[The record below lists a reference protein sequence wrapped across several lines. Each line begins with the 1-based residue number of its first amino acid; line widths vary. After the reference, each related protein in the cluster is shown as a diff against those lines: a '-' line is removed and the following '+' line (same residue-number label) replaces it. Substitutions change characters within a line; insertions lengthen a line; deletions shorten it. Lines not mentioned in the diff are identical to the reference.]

1 MNILK
6 FKIILSTFTG
16 IFLYISHMMIYREIT
31 ADSDFPFFSALFF
44 LLFLSLWTGI
54 GILLSPFKAAKKPR
68 FLFPLLCIAP
78 ASLLSLIVL
87 QLLTACYPVQNYT
100 NLALVA
106 LAGCFPSGIT
116 FGVILVSAKHS
127 VSPHLQKYVAFS
139 AAMGYLSTGFILYP
153 LELFNV
159 LSHPAAYMLIG
170 NSLVVLVA
178 VAVLSFKQARSIR
191 YWFMVFAIIIM
202 ALNFSLW
209 QLEKY
214 TNKVFFTMRYPAW
227 QLEKS
232 YLTHFGRI
240 TLLKQEKLNRLMLLK
255 NTQIQQ
261 IIPDDYQLYKTT
273 IIPFSLQPNKAKL
286 RVLAIGSSFSFI
298 PTMLGSLPYVRHVT
312 MLAGGRS
319 SLPLNILRLLPPQSD
334 KVSMLDIGANEYLRN
349 SSRKFD
355 LIIWLSP
362 NQEYLNFDSIIK
374 LCASRMRKDGVIAI
388 PGSLLAVNNAQSIC
402 TATFENKISIPGK
415 SLVYAFSNAPLTSD
429 LKILEKRLDR
439 LDDRETKL
447 FHPGT
452 FSIIYSIPKKTSLT
466 AIPSNKRAIENLL
479 LKSFNSLKINL
490 KTILI
495 ILAVSFVYFIG
506 RFFVLRRK
514 KLHAA
519 AGIFENG
526 LCLMLLMMILT
537 TLYAQRE
544 GAFYYNFGVI
554 LAVVSGAPAGIAL
567 SQFKLRRLAVVM
579 SIIVIFLSSLQFWE
593 YHSYFIPAIAYISFL
608 SGGVIIAKIFK
619 QNSDADMKL
628 LPVHFLASALGVAL
642 MFALLIMHFN
652 LFSSLLIVL
661 LFRIPLIFSKMAL
674 SGDK

>member
-31 ADSDFPFFSALFF
+31 ADSNFPFFSALFF
-44 LLFLSLWTGI
+44 LLFLALWTGI
-54 GILLSPFKAAKKPR
+54 GILLSPFKASKKPH

-78 ASLLSLIVL
+78 ANLLSLIVI
-87 QLLTACYPVQNYT
+87 QLLTACYPTQNYT

-106 LAGCFPSGIT
+106 LAGCFPLGIT
-116 FGVILVSAKHS
+116 FGIILVSAKHS
-127 VSPHLQKYVAFS
+127 VSPHLQKHVAFFV
-139 AAMGYLSTGFILYP
+139 AMGYLATGFVLYP
-153 LELFNV
+153 LGLFNV
-159 LSHPAAYMLIG
+159 LAHPAVYTLISG
-170 NSLVVLVA
+170 SLILIVA
-178 VAVLSFKQARSIR
+178 LAVLDFKRARSIR
-191 YWFMVFAIIIM
+191 YWFMAFAIIIM

-214 TNKVFFTMRYPAW
+214 TNKVFFTTRYPTW
-227 QLEKS
+227 QLGKS
-232 YLTHFGRI
+232 YLTHYGRI
-240 TLLKQEKLNRLMLLK
+240 TLLKQKKANRLMLLK

-261 IIPDDYQLYKTT
+261 TIPDDYQLYKTT
-273 IIPFSLQPNKAKL
+273 IIPFSLQPNKTKL
-286 RVLAIGSSFSFI
+286 RVLAIGSPFSFI

-319 SLPLNILRLLPPQSD
+319 TLPLNILRLLPPQSD
-334 KVSMLDIGANEYLRN
+334 KVSMLDIGANDYLRN

-388 PGSLLAVNNAQSIC
+388 PVSLLAVNNAQNIC
-402 TATFENKISIPGK
+402 SAIFKNKISIPGK
-415 SLVYAFSNAPLTSD
+415 SLVYAYSNAPLTSD
-429 LKILEKRLDR
+429 LNILEKRLDI
-439 LDDRETKL
+439 LDDREVKL
-447 FHPGT
+447 FPPGT
-452 FSIIYSIPKKTSLT
+452 FSIVYSIPKKTSPIT
-466 AIPSNKRAIENLL
+466 ISSNKRGIENLL

-490 KTILI
+490 KNILI

-526 LCLMLLMMILT
+526 LCLMLLLMILM

-544 GAFYYNFGVI
+544 GAFYYNFGTI

-567 SQFKLRRLAVVM
+567 SQFKLRRLAVIM
-579 SIIVIFLSSLQFWE
+579 SIIVIFLSSLQFWG
-593 YHSYFIPAIAYISFL
+593 YYSYFIPSIAYISFL
-608 SGGVIIAKIFK
+608 SGGIIIANIFK
-619 QNSDADMKL
+619 QNPEADIKL
-628 LPVHFLASALGVAL
+628 LSVHFLACALGVAL